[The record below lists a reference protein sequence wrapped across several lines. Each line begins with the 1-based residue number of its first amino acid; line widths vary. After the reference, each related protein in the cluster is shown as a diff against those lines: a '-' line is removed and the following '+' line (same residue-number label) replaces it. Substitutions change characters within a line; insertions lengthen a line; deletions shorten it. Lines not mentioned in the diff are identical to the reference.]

1 MHGSLQY
8 EDFLNNY
15 ETASY
20 KEKYISYCLLYHLK
34 LFLIVDVNRA
44 EKKREILQCPNYKYF
59 GKPPSLFDPAVFD
72 IQAAQNRLSEALG
85 GPNSVRSG
93 SKKFSMPMMPGAEAI
108 LDGMDQRH
116 LKKGQ
121 TISKKPDDENYGY
134 WHETKSSTKD
144 RRREA
149 VCAACGKPAA
159 DDVPLK
165 TCSGCRQVL

>member
-1 MHGSLQY
+1 M
-8 EDFLNNY
+8 
-15 ETASY
+15 
-20 KEKYISYCLLYHLK
+20 KISSTITKLLHTKKSIYPIVFCK
-34 LFLIVDVNRA
+34 LFLIVDVNRV

-93 SKKFSMPMMPGAEAI
+93 SKKFSMPMVPGAEAM
-108 LDGMDQRH
+108 LDGMH

-121 TISKKPDDENYGY
+121 TISKKPGGENHGY
-134 WHETKSSTKD
+134 WHETKSSTND

-149 VCAACGKPAA
+149 VCAACGKLAA

-165 TCSGCRQVL
+165 TKFFTLLQLCAKVR